1 LGTYLDIDGDP
12 NEISGKGSILRS
24 LAESFR
30 AKAQTIL
37 GDIHAV
43 DGERPWGNDK
53 YGQAFEATYNQVPEG
68 SATSLRDMV
77 RDGLSH
83 AGERLTK
90 AGDKTVLAMNEYQG
104 VDAEN
109 EAAIRKAAQA

>member
-1 LGTYLDIDGDP
+1 MGSYLDIDGDP
-12 NEISGKGSILRS
+12 NEIGGKGAILRS

-30 AKAQTIL
+30 AKAEGIL
-37 GDIHAV
+37 GDIQAA

-53 YGQAFEATYNQVPEG
+53 YGQAFETTYNVVPDG
-68 SATSLRDMV
+68 SDSSLRDAV
-77 RDGLSH
+77 QEGLSH

-90 AGDKTVLAMNEYQG
+90 VGDKTVLAMNEYQG

-109 EAAIRKAAQA
+109 EAEIRRAAQA